1 MLIKTSQP
9 ALFMEID
16 RPMIVQACQEYLY
29 RQAGQI
35 GYKGIYREKTKSR
48 IRSLIQEVEFLSK

>member
-1 MLIKTSQP
+1 
-9 ALFMEID
+9 MEID
-16 RPMIVQACQEYLY
+16 RPIIVQACQEYLY

-35 GYKGIYREKTKSR
+35 GYKGIYRDKIKSR

>member
-1 MLIKTSQP
+1 MLVKTTAP
-9 ALFMEID
+9 TLFMEID
-16 RPMIVQACQEYLY
+16 RPIIVQACQEYLY

-35 GYKGIYREKTKSR
+35 GYKGIYRDKIKSR